1 MTSELTLT
9 VEDSVIK
16 KAKSY
21 AKQTG
26 RSLSELVNNYLD
38 TLTEEDGDTQHISP
52 KLKKLV
58 GAVKLPK
65 DFDEKKELRVYL
77 ENKHL

>member
-1 MTSELTLT
+1 MTSKLTLT

-26 RSLSELVNNYLD
+26 RSVSELVENYLS
-38 TLTEEDGDTQHISP
+38 TLTEEQKDTQHISP
-52 KLKKLV
+52 KLKKIV
-58 GAVKLPK
+58 GAVKLPP
-65 DFDEKKELRVYL
+65 DFDEKDELRSYL

>member
-1 MTSELTLT
+1 
-9 VEDSVIK
+9 
-16 KAKSY
+16 
-21 AKQTG
+21 
-26 RSLSELVNNYLD
+26 LVNNYLD